1 MPEMQHTMAGTG
13 DDNKKQTICIEN
25 KCYMVA
31 VYALL
36 CQTMALAPPRPHG
49 KHWTCGCRKRNFSHP
64 TFSQWCFVGSQ
75 QGSGFMSWSH
85 FKRKSSSIQ
94 FAFPPFSNET
104 TYMWA
109 SPMIM
114 QNRWADFCL
123 IRFWTACLLVVNVH
137 IFRDFTLII
146 ETTD

>member
-1 MPEMQHTMAGTG
+1 MTEKKANNLHWKQGLYGCSVCPIVPDNGISTLLGPMVSTG
-13 DDNKKQTICIEN
+13 H
-25 KCYMVA
+25 VA
-31 VYALL
+31 AE
-36 CQTMALAPPRPHG
+36 
-49 KHWTCGCRKRNFSHP
+49 KRNFSHP
-64 TFSQWCFVGSQ
+64 TFSQRCFVGSQ
-75 QGSGFMSWSH
+75 QGSGFVSWSH

-109 SPMIM
+109 NPMIM
-114 QNRWADFCL
+114 QNRWAGFCL

-137 IFRDFTLII
+137 IFRDFTLTI